1 MNGTEKIGC
10 CGAYCGTCREYL
22 KTCKGC
28 KPGYLD
34 GSRDLNRARCK
45 MKKCCL
51 TKGHITCADC
61 EEYEHCE
68 TVQAFQPFRLQILQ
82 IQAGTGVHPHPRL
95 LCLSESGG
103 TLDRRLRQVPEIR
116 FLKEMVPPA
125 EIRGC
130 SAGAILC
137 ICILKTDMPDV
148 FM

>member
-1 MNGTEKIGC
+1 MNGTEEIGC
-10 CGAYCGTCREYL
+10 CGAYCKTCREYQ

-68 TVQAFQPFRLQILQ
+68 TVQAFLNHSGYKYSKYK
-82 IQAGTGVHPHPRL
+82 QALEFTRAYGY
-95 LCLSESGG
+95 SA
-103 TLDRRLRQVPEIR
+103 
-116 FLKEMVPPA
+116 FLKAA
-125 EIRGC
+125 EHWT
-130 SAGAILC
+130 GAYG
-137 ICILKTDMPDV
+137 KYPKSD
-148 FM
+148 F